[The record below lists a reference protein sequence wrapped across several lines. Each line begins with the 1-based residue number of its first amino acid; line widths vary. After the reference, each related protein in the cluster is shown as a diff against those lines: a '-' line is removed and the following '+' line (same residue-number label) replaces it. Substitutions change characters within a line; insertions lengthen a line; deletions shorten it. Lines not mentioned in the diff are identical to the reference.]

1 MKRMN
6 LTALSPAN
14 TWQIGTGDGS
24 RGYVGLFFKHGV
36 AVVGP
41 GDPGEE
47 GTEEAKSY
55 YTENAT
61 ITNWGG
67 VLNQVKVD
75 HWLIARPGTGRIA
88 AVGRV
93 AGPMRYGRF
102 FEDVEGW
109 DLQHYVPVEWYRP
122 ATEDHIVHLERNCL
136 TRATIQGCNVPEVF
150 EAIRNTPFERVEPE
164 LSTDLLPS
172 PEEESIEAVADALVD
187 MGVRVQDAENVM
199 RTIQRIV
206 RLTHWY
212 YEHDRDV
219 LEHEIR
225 AFLVL
230 PLLQALGWSEQCMK
244 LEYGRSDVALFS
256 RPFRAK
262 DPPAPQVI
270 LEAKTFG
277 NGLAYTHDQA
287 KSYGLK
293 FPTCRR
299 FVTTNGFRYR
309 TYSRQGDGLVAT
321 GYVNLLRLR
330 KRNVLELELMKP
342 IETLVSLSNLV

>member
-1 MKRMN
+1 MH
-6 LTALSPAN
+6 LTELNKEN

-47 GTEEAKSY
+47 GTEVAKRY
-55 YTENAT
+55 YTDNGT

-93 AGPMRYGRF
+93 TGPMRYGRF

-109 DLQHYVPVEWYRP
+109 DLQHYVPVEWYQP
-122 ATEDHIVHLERNCL
+122 ATEDKILHLKRNCL
-136 TRATIQGCNVPEVF
+136 TRATIQDCYLEEVF
-150 EAIRNTPFERVEPE
+150 EAIRNTPFVRMEPE
-164 LSTDLLPS
+164 HSVDTLQS

-187 MGVRVQDAENVM
+187 KGVRVQDAENVM

-212 YEHDRDV
+212 YDNDRAV

-244 LEYGRSDVALFS
+244 LEYGRSDVALFG
-256 RPFRAK
+256 RPFRAEDK
-262 DPPAPQVI
+262 PSPEVI

-277 NGLAYTHDQA
+277 NGLAYTQGQA
-287 KSYGLK
+287 LTYGATFK
-293 FPTCRR
+293 ECMR

-309 TYSRQGDGLVAT
+309 TYERRGEELVPT

-330 KRNVLELELMKP
+330 KSNVLEPELMKP
-342 IETLVSLSNLV
+342 IDTLVSLSNLV

>member
-1 MKRMN
+1 MTLNN
-6 LTALSPAN
+6 LTPAN

-24 RGYVGLFFKHGV
+24 RGYVGLFYKYGV

-47 GTEEAKSY
+47 GTEEAKRY
-55 YTENAT
+55 YINNAG
-61 ITNWGG
+61 ISNWGG
-67 VLNQVKVD
+67 VLSQVAVD
-75 HWLIARPGTGRIA
+75 HWLIARPGNGRIA

-93 AGPMRYGRF
+93 TGPMRYGRF

-122 ATEDHIVHLERNCL
+122 GTEDHILHLDRNCL

-150 EAIRNTPFERVEPE
+150 EAIRNTPFERMEPQHSVDK
-164 LSTDLLPS
+164 LQG

-212 YEHDRDV
+212 YEHDRAV

-256 RPFRAK
+256 RPFRAI
-262 DPPAPQVI
+262 DPPAPEMI
-270 LEAKTFG
+270 LEAKTFV
-277 NGLAYTHDQA
+277 NGLSYTHDQA
-287 KSYGLK
+287 KAYGSK
-293 FPTCRR
+293 FPACQR

-309 TYSRQGDGLVAT
+309 TYERQGDALTAT

-330 KRNVLELELMKP
+330 KCNVLEPDLMPP
-342 IETLVSLSNLV
+342 IDTLVSLSNLI

>member
-1 MKRMN
+1 MH
-6 LTALSPAN
+6 LSELN
-14 TWQIGTGDGS
+14 KDNSWQIGTGDGS

-47 GTEEAKSY
+47 GTEEAKRY
-55 YTENAT
+55 YVENPAQN
-61 ITNWGG
+61 NWGS
-67 VLNQVKVD
+67 VLKKVEVD

-93 AGPMRYGRF
+93 TGAMRYGRF

-122 ATEDHIVHLERNCL
+122 VTEDHILRLERNCL

-150 EAIRNTPFERVEPE
+150 DAIRSTPFERVGPE
-164 LSTDLLPS
+164 VSVDLLPS
-172 PEEESIEAVADALVD
+172 PEEESIEAVAEALVD

-212 YEHDRDV
+212 YEHDRAV

-230 PLLQALGWSEQCMK
+230 PLLQALGWSEQCTK
-244 LEYGRSDVALFS
+244 LEYGRSDVALFNT
-256 RPFRAK
+256 PFRAK
-262 DPPAPQVI
+262 TPPTPEVI

-277 NGLAYTHDQA
+277 NGLAYTADQT
-287 KSYGLK
+287 KTYGMK
-293 FPTCRR
+293 FPTCQR

-309 TYSRQGDGLVAT
+309 SYARQGEELVAT

-330 KRNVLELELMKP
+330 KQNVLEPELMKP
-342 IETLVSLSNLV
+342 IETLVSLSNLI